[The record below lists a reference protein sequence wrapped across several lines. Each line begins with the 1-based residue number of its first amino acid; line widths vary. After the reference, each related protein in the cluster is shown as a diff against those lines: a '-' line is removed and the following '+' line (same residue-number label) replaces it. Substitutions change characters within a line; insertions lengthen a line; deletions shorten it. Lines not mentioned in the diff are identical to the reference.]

1 MAAAVAAHD
10 YVPLEEILER
20 TKAKESAPFLVAL
33 DGIQD
38 PQNLGAILRTA
49 AAVGC
54 DGAVI
59 GRHRSAGITPAV
71 TRASAGAVEHV
82 PIARVAGIPAAL
94 QTLKEAGCWIVGLDP
109 EAQADFRALDYRQP
123 VVIVIGGEGK
133 GITKL
138 AAERC
143 DQLVRLPM
151 SGVIGSFNAS
161 VAAALALYQVFMA
174 RHPVDAERSPR

>member
-1 MAAAVAAHD
+1 VVAAVAAHD
-10 YVPLEEILER
+10 FVPLEEILER
-20 TKAKESAPFLVAL
+20 SKATDSAPFLVVL

-54 DGAVI
+54 HGAVI

-82 PIARVAGIPAAL
+82 PIARVAGIPGAL

-109 EAQADFRALDYRQP
+109 SAKTDFRKLDYRQP
-123 VVIVIGGEGK
+123 VAIVIGGEGK

-151 SGVIGSFNAS
+151 TDVIGSFNAS
-161 VAAALALYQVFMA
+161 VAAALTLYQVFMA
-174 RHPVDAERSPR
+174 RHPADGERSGR